1 MGLKT
6 KLLAIIGIT
15 FIFLNH
21 NWKNDKEIKKERAPV
36 KKITIG
42 NRAITGLSQQY
53 FVYHLA
59 HFLVSLQSIIHFRF
73 VRIISFSPS
82 FCYYPTIF
90 VLCITVLF
98 KKRLSKLFSQNS
110 HCLLITLIYV
120 TDFRFKFLN
129 PICPICKPNIL
140 PLFFLFFHPST
151 FLVWVYCRP
160 LAKLSVSWPRLHV
173 SAPHS
178 STYPKNIFF
187 ILNILKH
194 VLVF

>member
-6 KLLAIIGIT
+6 KLLAIIGII

-21 NWKNDKEIKKERAPV
+21 NWKNDKETKKQRAPV

-82 FCYYPTIF
+82 FCYYPTIC
-90 VLCITVLF
+90 VCCITVLF
-98 KKRLSKLFSQNS
+98 KKRLSKLFSKIFTV
-110 HCLLITLIYV
+110 CWLLWFTSQIFVLSFWTAYARYASRIFYLYSSCFFIH
-120 TDFRFKFLN
+120 
-129 PICPICKPNIL
+129 
-140 PLFFLFFHPST
+140 PLFLSEFIAGLLQSFQSLDLGYMSLLHILQRILKIFL
-151 FLVWVYCRP
+151 
-160 LAKLSVSWPRLHV
+160 
-173 SAPHS
+173 
-178 STYPKNIFF
+178 F
-187 ILNILKH
+187 ILNIL
-194 VLVF
+194 